1 MSVTY
6 HADIGE
12 TCSEDVYQNIM
23 RLRREQGIG
32 IMPDFDAIAAK
43 VQNQNQELLTR
54 TARMNA
60 EQERKNNEVREQSAE
75 RDRQRQA
82 AGDALLAKQNAE
94 QRLIHRGEIRALHLE
109 KLLRDDATFVRLCQ
123 LIAPDD
129 ESYQNVIEW
138 GL

>member
-82 AGDALLAKQNAE
+82 AGDALLAK
-94 QRLIHRGEIRALHLE
+94 
-109 KLLRDDATFVRLCQ
+109 
-123 LIAPDD
+123 
-129 ESYQNVIEW
+129 
-138 GL
+138 

>member
-94 QRLIHRGEIRALHLE
+94 QQLIHRGQLRMVHIE
-109 KLLRDDATFVRLCQ
+109 KLVRDDEVFARLCQ
-123 LIAPDD
+123 LLAPGDMTYLDMIA
-129 ESYQNVIEW
+129 Q
-138 GL
+138 GM